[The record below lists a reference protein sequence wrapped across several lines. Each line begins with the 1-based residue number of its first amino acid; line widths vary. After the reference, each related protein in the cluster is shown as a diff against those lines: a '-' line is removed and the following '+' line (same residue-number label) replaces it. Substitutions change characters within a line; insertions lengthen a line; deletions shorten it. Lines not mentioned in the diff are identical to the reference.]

1 MFRGCYHSIPKY
13 MSHEEHRDGER
24 NGHKSSA
31 IVSARVLPAGHSPR
45 LSEDVVITK
54 V

>member
-13 MSHEEHRDGER
+13 MSHEEGER